1 MPRRLI
7 TMNVLMLAIGLLATG
22 SLGIAAAED
31 GHNGEVHPGEHD
43 EHEDEMV
50 VRMSAA
56 VQEEFGVRLMTAG
69 SGVLGVHV
77 SLPGEIRANPD
88 RLAHLVPR
96 VSGVAQQVLAN
107 VGDQVHENQV
117 LAVLESRELSE
128 LKSTY
133 LVAVERLALAL
144 TTFTREE
151 KLWRQSISSERMYLE
166 AQKGLVE
173 ARIEEQV
180 AEQKLHALS
189 FTHEYLANL
198 SFDDDAL
205 FTRYEMA
212 APFAGTIIRKHIA
225 QGEMLKDET
234 EAFVIADLRSV
245 WAELTAYQKDLPL
258 LHVGQSVHVSGGPG
272 GGEATGSIEYISPI
286 VEEATRTASVRIV
299 LGNLDGLWRPGSFV
313 TAQIEVDRIE
323 VKLLIPRSAMQTME
337 DKVVVFVETPAGFEP
352 QPISIDRTNQTHVEV
367 LAGLRSGQRFG
378 AEGAFSLKAQ
388 LSKGDFGDGHG
399 H

>member
-31 GHNGEVHPGEHD
+31 GHTGKHD

-56 VQEEFGVRLMTAG
+56 EQEEFGVRLMTAG
-69 SGVLGVHV
+69 PGVMEVYV
-77 SLPGEIRANPD
+77 SLPGEIRVNPD

-96 VSGVAQQVLAN
+96 VSGVAQRVLAN
-107 VGDQVHENQV
+107 VGDHARENQV

-128 LKSTY
+128 LKSAY
-133 LVAVERLALAL
+133 LVAVECLALAK
-144 TTFTREE
+144 TTFVREE

-258 LHVGQSVHVSGGPG
+258 LRVGQSVQVNGGPG

-299 LGNLDGLWRPGSFV
+299 LENHDGLWRPGSFV
-313 TAQIEVDRIE
+313 TAEIEVDRID
-323 VKLLIPRSAMQTME
+323 VPLSIPRSAMQTME
-337 DKVVVFVETPAGFEP
+337 EAVVVFIETPAGFEP
-352 QPISIDRTNQTHVEV
+352 HPISIGRTNQTHVEV
-367 LAGLRSGQRFG
+367 LDGLQPGQRFV
-378 AEGAFSLKAQ
+378 AEGAFTLKAQ